1 MDGFLKIVGMTTFVL
16 ALGVVVIMAASSGS
30 AGMMTLFTALP
41 VMVGGAATYALG
53 AILNNLIAIR
63 ASSEKQAD
71 ALGNLVAMQMRAM
84 KQPTERS

>member
-16 ALGVVVIMAASSGS
+16 ALGAVVLLAVNTKGIGVMA
-30 AGMMTLFTALP
+30 LVYALP
-41 VMVGGAATYALG
+41 IMVGGAATYALG

-71 ALGNLVAMQMRAM
+71 ALGNLVAMQLRAM
-84 KQPTERS
+84 KPPAERS